1 MMPERESARLELT
14 TPRLCLSRLAEDD
27 DHFILELVND
37 PDFLR
42 HIGDRGVRSRSD
54 ARRYIARCVEAYE
67 RHGDGLYGVSVA
79 PDGERAGICGLV
91 RRDYLPDPDVGFA
104 FLPRFRGRGFA
115 LESASAVVAR
125 ALRDARHDRVLAIVS
140 PGNAASIRL
149 LGRLGLTLA
158 GQVRPPG
165 EPADLLVYSSD
176 GAVSPVMPARSPLSG
191 QA

>member
-1 MMPERESARLELT
+1 MPERVSARSELT

-67 RHGDGLYGVSVA
+67 RHGDGLFRVSTA
-79 PDGERAGICGLV
+79 PDGEQAGICGLL
-91 RRDYLPDPDVGFA
+91 RRDYLPDPDIGFA

-115 LESASAVVAR
+115 LESASAVVAN
-125 ALRDARHDRVLAIVS
+125 ALSDSRHDRVLAIVS

-165 EPADLLVYSSD
+165 EPADLLLYSSD
-176 GAVSPVMPARSPLSG
+176 GTVSPAVAACGPLSQ